1 MEKNIYGYARVSTK
15 EQKEDRQIEAL
26 KEYGVLEK
34 DIFVDKKS
42 GKDFDR
48 DQYQLLKRLLER
60 TENNILVIKSIDR
73 LGRNY
78 KQIQEEWKEITQNL
92 KTDIVVLDMPMLDT
106 RQYKDLLGSFISDLI
121 ISVLGL
127 LRCGVH
133 FAGRNLYLFLKT
145 SLSFLYYYIFCRY
158 LYNRCYYTLHISLVC
173 P

>member
-60 TENNILVIKSIDR
+60 TDNNILVIKSIDR

-106 RQYKDLLGSFISDLI
+106 TNYKDLLGNFISDLI
-121 ISVLGL
+121 LQVL
-127 LRCGVH
+127 VV
-133 FAGRNLYLFLKT
+133 LF
-145 SLSFLYYYIFCRY
+145 
-158 LYNRCYYTLHISLVC
+158 
-173 P
+173 